1 MPGGCERAVHLA
13 RAALALHGPQSVMVT
28 IDYKHAFGSISRTK
42 LVEALM
48 RHPQTEPIRP
58 LFDWIYSQSTPQM
71 VHDGPKLAAI
81 IDNEEGLQQGC
92 KLGTFAFCTMSVRPF
107 TRCVSAD
114 AIGEHALSVTGIG
127 IVDDFTLIG
136 ELDAVMAAFE
146 ALSSDPDLADL
157 SMNLQ
162 KTAGHWLHNSDPP
175 QAFVDW
181 CSGVG
186 IIYINFSMTTVF
198 D

>member
-1 MPGGCERAVHLA
+1 
-13 RAALALHGPQSVMVT
+13 
-28 IDYKHAFGSISRTK
+28 
-42 LVEALM
+42 M

-186 IIYINFSMTTVF
+186 IQFFNDNCIRLGAAFGHRKDKIRQHIDNQAKKHEALFKGILHKSFPHQLVVPLIIY
-198 D
+198 